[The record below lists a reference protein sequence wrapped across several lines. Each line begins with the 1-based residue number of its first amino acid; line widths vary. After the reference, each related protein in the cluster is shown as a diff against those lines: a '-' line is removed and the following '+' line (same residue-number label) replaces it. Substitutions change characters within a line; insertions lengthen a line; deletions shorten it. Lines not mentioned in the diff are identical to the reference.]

1 MQRDYLFAKDNLD
14 SFVNKIESVFYNSFD
29 LGQKEVVEQED
40 CILLSVQFSEQQMME
55 YVVDELEQKFTTKIL
70 YATKTVDGGEYFAVA
85 YSEPYEDKM
94 YVVFLTSDAFGI
106 SDNMVVRFYD
116 SVDVMFAD
124 LMRLWTDRVN
134 LGVTLE
140 IATKRE
146 LIMDFI

>member
-29 LGQKEVVEQED
+29 LCQKEVVEQED
-40 CILLSVQFSEQQMME
+40 CILLSVHFSEQQMME
-55 YVVDELEQKFTTKIL
+55 NVVDELEQKFTTKIL

-85 YSEPYEDKM
+85 YSEPYEGKM

-124 LMRLWTDRVN
+124 LMCLWTDRVN